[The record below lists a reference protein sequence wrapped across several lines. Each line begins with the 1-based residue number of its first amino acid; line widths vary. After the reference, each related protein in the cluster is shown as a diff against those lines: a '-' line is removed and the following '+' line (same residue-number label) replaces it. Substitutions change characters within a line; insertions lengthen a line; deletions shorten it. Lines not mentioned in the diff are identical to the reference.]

1 MMRKRLNIFVLVAGL
16 IAGALAGVHAHAGGH
31 DCPMKGMADD
41 CCATAREHGGAPEVS
56 AARLCCA
63 LNYTEPGTT
72 GPTGAFSL
80 LPTAASTLYTGA
92 DQPFAADYPYAAP
105 PPRSN
110 SSSSPPQDSH
120 PAYIRHLA
128 LLI

>member
-1 MMRKRLNIFVLVAGL
+1 MRKRLTIFVLVAGL
-16 IAGALAGVHAHAGGH
+16 LAGPLGGVPAHAGEH

-41 CCATAREHGGAPEVS
+41 CCATARGHGGATEVS

-63 LNYTEPGTT
+63 LNCTEPGTT
-72 GPTGAFSL
+72 APAGALRLSPTVALTLHGGAVPPPAADASPQPL
-80 LPTAASTLYTGA
+80 LPRPESE
-92 DQPFAADYPYAAP
+92 
-105 PPRSN
+105 
-110 SSSSPPQDSH
+110 SPPDSH